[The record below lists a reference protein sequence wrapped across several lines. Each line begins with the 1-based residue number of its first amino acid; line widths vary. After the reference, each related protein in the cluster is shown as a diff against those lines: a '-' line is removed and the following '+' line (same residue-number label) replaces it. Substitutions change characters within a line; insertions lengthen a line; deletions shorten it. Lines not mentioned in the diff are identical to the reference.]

1 MNTSNVHHDGGS
13 NGSPLAQARD
23 PGGVGLFGKAY
34 LDSTTETRKIVT
46 QTIKIEQ
53 NRKSN
58 ETTAFPIKALL
69 KTTLAKFKQVD
80 PTFTLLPTDVN
91 STAGALTMA
100 SDIPS
105 KATNLKTYF
114 TDFKETH
121 GRNNR
126 KVVQVFIRIGS
137 SLSLWEMKKD
147 NGLYQWLM
155 DEQLYFKTYG
165 FTTTYNTVSAGFIS
179 NLHLGLHR
187 RDSVNDVLQK
197 VFKDEAPD
205 VEIRLM
211 PNSIKHGKETAK
223 RVTNVVEIQ
232 TNKATVQATRELII
246 KAFKMCENE
255 LPPGTFFVPSP
266 TNGTISYDLYYKLL
280 GAHHEFTANIR
291 SFAIKNIGDI
301 DAMLPTTN
309 PDGSISPTK
318 FSSLILQQMMPDG
331 KTRVFSSIETTKDSE
346 RDGKYLFLTNTDN
359 IKYAEKRIDDILH
372 RLTQFPEEMAKV
384 CLNNTAVCRA
394 NRIHTSQRF
403 DEHAA
408 FLHSK
413 IPTMITTNPAEN
425 AWKRRQP

>member
-1 MNTSNVHHDGGS
+1 
-13 NGSPLAQARD
+13 
-23 PGGVGLFGKAY
+23 
-34 LDSTTETRKIVT
+34 
-46 QTIKIEQ
+46 
-53 NRKSN
+53 
-58 ETTAFPIKALL
+58 
-69 KTTLAKFKQVD
+69 
-80 PTFTLLPTDVN
+80 
-91 STAGALTMA
+91 
-100 SDIPS
+100 
-105 KATNLKTYF
+105 
-114 TDFKETH
+114 
-121 GRNNR
+121 
-126 KVVQVFIRIGS
+126 
-137 SLSLWEMKKD
+137 
-147 NGLYQWLM
+147 
-155 DEQLYFKTYG
+155 
-165 FTTTYNTVSAGFIS
+165 
-179 NLHLGLHR
+179 
-187 RDSVNDVLQK
+187 
-197 VFKDEAPD
+197 
-205 VEIRLM
+205 
-211 PNSIKHGKETAK
+211 
-223 RVTNVVEIQ
+223 
-232 TNKATVQATRELII
+232 
-246 KAFKMCENE
+246 MCENE

-425 AWKRRQP
+425 AWKRRQPRAPDMTSDEFPSLAKKTRTEPWSNGETETTDEVTGTESISDVDLDAELEKLRTTMQQEFDSKLAQMKDEIKREFGQTMTQMEGRIRTEFVNHMADLKEHANKQTMDMQQNHQSILEAIRVQMNRLGLPPASEQDDSTRKESTAKRHHPNSDPMQMETAHESQNLGASRVSQTSHVDQMDTTAGGHR